1 MSNESAKKN
10 VEYNYLSA
18 KYKLKLHWDSCLPSN
33 KDDFRLL
40 VRKQLTNAI
49 RFRKKILFIANE
61 KLR

>member
-1 MSNESAKKN
+1 MSNKSAKKN

-18 KYKLKLHWDSCLPSN
+18 KYKLKLHWDSCLPNN

-49 RFRKKILFIANE
+49 RFRKKIIYC
-61 KLR
+61 